1 MFPDRNKMGIGHA
14 SNKPGSDLKCR
25 AVRGDA
31 EIKKTLRKAYMF
43 PTSQFVYFL
52 GTVLGKELLSDFK

>member
-1 MFPDRNKMGIGHA
+1 MFPDRKEMGIGHA
-14 SNKPGSDLKCR
+14 RDKPGSSLKCR

-52 GTVLGKELLSDFK
+52 GTVLGEELLSDFK